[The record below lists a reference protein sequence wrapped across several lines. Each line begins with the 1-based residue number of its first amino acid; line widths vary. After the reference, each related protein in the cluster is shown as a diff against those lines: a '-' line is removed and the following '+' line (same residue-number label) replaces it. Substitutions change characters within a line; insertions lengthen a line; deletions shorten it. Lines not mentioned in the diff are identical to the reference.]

1 MSGQSLADRLIELVE
16 EAVRRREKEE
26 KIKSAILSVLKEE
39 MKLG

>member
-26 KIKSAILSVLKEE
+26 KIKSTILSVLREE

>member
-1 MSGQSLADRLIELVE
+1 MSDQSLADRLIELVE

-26 KIKSAILSVLKEE
+26 KIKSTILSVLKEE

>member
-1 MSGQSLADRLIELVE
+1 MSDQSLADRLIELVE

-26 KIKSAILSVLKEE
+26 KIKSTILSVLREE